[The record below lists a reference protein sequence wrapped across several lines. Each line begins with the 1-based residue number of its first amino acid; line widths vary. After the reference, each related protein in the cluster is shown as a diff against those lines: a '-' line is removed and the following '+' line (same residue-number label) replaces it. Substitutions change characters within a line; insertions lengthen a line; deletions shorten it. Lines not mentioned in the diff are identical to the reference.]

1 LRNEILLTVAGNLTT
16 WDQQCLALTCK
27 RLSDVIS
34 QDEITTIHDV
44 YQIEGGAE
52 EFFLRLQKGWVPE
65 NLKWCHHC
73 GKFQS
78 QEKHFWDDLAEK
90 HKMKAGVQI
99 NAAWRYSI
107 DKHIFQSLV
116 SKWCGQ
122 KVLRINSAIKDCPK
136 CTISKARLTHWGW
149 QSNVPVVW

>member
-1 LRNEILLTVAGNLTT
+1 LPNEILLTVAGNLTT